1 MKKTTIF
8 EGAKFISAAIVKVQ
22 QGNVIKE
29 RMEREEARR
38 KARAAREER
47 MLGNDRSIFAACKVQ
62 RPQRR
67 RVSYCA
73 GTEEAGRCE
82 ASFIATF
89 RSRGTTTITERRGK
103 GSRYHK
109 ASVRTYEVG
118 NYGSQACKVRV
129 Y

>member
-8 EGAKFISAAIVKVQ
+8 EGARFISAAVVKVQ

-29 RMEREEARR
+29 RMENEEARR

-47 MLGNDRSIFAACKVQ
+47 MLGNDRSIFAACKVE

-73 GTEEAGRCE
+73 SSEEAGRCE
-82 ASFIATF
+82 SFVVTF

-118 NYGSQACKVRV
+118 NYGGQACKVRV

>member
-8 EGAKFISAAIVKVQ
+8 EGARFISAAVVKVQ

-29 RMEREEARR
+29 RMENEEARR

-47 MLGNDRSIFAACKVQ
+47 RLGNDRSIFAACKVE

-73 GTEEAGRCE
+73 SSEEAGRCE
-82 ASFIATF
+82 SFVVTF

-118 NYGSQACKVRV
+118 NYGGQACKVRV

>member
-8 EGAKFISAAIVKVQ
+8 EGARFISAAVVKVQ

-29 RMEREEARR
+29 RMENEEARR

-47 MLGNDRSIFAACKVQ
+47 MLGDDRSIFAACKVQ

-73 GTEEAGRCE
+73 STEEAGRCE
-82 ASFIATF
+82 SFVATF

-103 GSRYHK
+103 GSKYHK

-118 NYGSQACKVRV
+118 NYGCQACKVRV